1 MTTRAQRV
9 QAALAHEA
17 SRISAVRR
25 PKDQPQ
31 RKTLEGVVHNPYG
44 HDTNVVV
51 KIYDP
56 IVAMQKRGQITA
68 DQFEAAEKL
77 RIAHDVVY
85 GQAGNAM
92 DFERSRGSGSPGRI
106 PAQPYMM
113 ACETLRIAKMRLY
126 PRDYAVVYRVC
137 IQGIKVADC
146 GHLFANGR
154 EGKLEAGRALKRGLS
169 ELADHWGLSNKG
181 RKGKPSYFR
190 DGESL
195 AGDNPIVERG
205 NSFIMS

>member
-9 QAALAHEA
+9 QAAIAYEA
-17 SRISAVRR
+17 NRISAVRR
-25 PKDQPQ
+25 
-31 RKTLEGVVHNPYG
+31 RKTLQGSVHNPLG
-44 HDTNVVV
+44 HDTNTVV
-51 KIYDP
+51 KIYDS

-77 RIAHDVVY
+77 RIAYDTVH

-92 DFERSRGSGSPGRI
+92 DFDRSRGGGVPGRM
-106 PAQPYMM
+106 PAQPYML
-113 ACETLRIAKMRLY
+113 ACEVLRVAKFRLY
-126 PRDYAVVYRVC
+126 PRDYAVVFRVC
-137 IQGIKVADC
+137 IQGIRVADC
-146 GHLFANGR
+146 GELFGQGR

-169 ELADHWGLSNKG
+169 ELADLWGFSNKG

-190 DGESL
+190 EEESV

-205 NSFIMS
+205 NTFIMS